1 MAKVTGADVIKVME
15 KNLGRR
21 GNFVWNYYKQLPTGS
36 AWCAGC
42 VSYAMDKAGAKNLLY
57 GGKPVFYV
65 PYLQQWLK
73 KNCTHVK
80 MSNAQ
85 PGDIIIF
92 TWDGNGYN
100 SERGSR
106 DHTGFVYKHTGSS
119 SYVSTIEGN
128 TNGGIVAKRTRA
140 AKYIYGIYR
149 PKYAKKTST
158 STTKKTSKTVYK
170 GSYPS
175 KLVSRKSGTKS
186 DIKKWQ
192 AFLCWWGANIS
203 VDGIFGADTAAK
215 TKTFQKK
222 YGLSQDGEAGK
233 KTIAKAK
240 SVGKTEKH

>member
-1 MAKVTGADVIKVME
+1 MAKVTGRDVIKVME

-42 VSYAMDKAGAKNLLY
+42 VSYAMDKAGGKNLLY

-119 SYVSTIEGN
+119 RTVSTIEGN
-128 TNGGIVAKRTRA
+128 TSGGIVAKRTREA
-140 AKYIYGIYR
+140 RYIYGIYR
-149 PKYAKKTST
+149 PKYSKTS
-158 STTKKTSKTVYK
+158 SIKPKPVKSKYK
-170 GSYPS
+170 GKYPT
-175 KLVSRKSGTKS
+175 KLVSRKTGTRTN
-186 DIKKWQ
+186 IKRWQ
-192 AFLCWWGANIS
+192 EFLCWWGVDVS
-203 VDGIFGADTAAK
+203 KDGIFGADTAAK
-215 TKTFQKK
+215 TKIFQKK
-222 YGLSQDGEAGK
+222 NGLIADGEAGK

-240 SVGKTEKH
+240 VVGKTEEH